1 MLTQHIPPSS
11 NANLVDYPVYPIK
24 EHSKRAT
31 VLFRAPPL
39 FGAGVSQQSGRL

>member
-24 EHSKRAT
+24 EYSKTAT
-31 VLFRAPPL
+31 VFLHAPPL
-39 FGAGVSQQSGRL
+39 FGAGIGQ